1 MNSVE
6 STESVELEKYF
17 CKKCVF
23 EPATSRLCNKPV
35 CYHSASKTHVIDR
48 ILKLSPIHSSVIYQ
62 ISEFAEFSELL
73 FHLGKPLLKY

>member
-23 EPATSRLCNKPV
+23 EPATSCVTNLQDTCARQDL
-35 CYHSASKTHVIDR
+35 
-48 ILKLSPIHSSVIYQ
+48 
-62 ISEFAEFSELL
+62 
-73 FHLGKPLLKY
+73 